1 MACLRAILIGLILGV
16 TALPAHARDGAALR
30 GEVLF
35 GWYDLVLELVR
46 HTPTYSPPVAAR
58 AFAYVGVISHEAQA
72 ALDPRARTLAGQL
85 NGLTAL
91 RPWAPRHPPQRI
103 IREVAAR
110 RAPAR
115 C

>member
-1 MACLRAILIGLILGV
+1 MACLRAVLIGLILGV

-85 NGLTAL
+85 NGLTAVSYTHL
-91 RPWAPRHPPQRI
+91 TLPTSDL
-103 IREVAAR
+103 V
-110 RAPAR
+110 
-115 C
+115 